1 MTNVKSLSKAKWI
14 TLLILIVLALICF
27 IYGFFIASLHFGNSF
42 YPAWFTFGILFVLSA
57 LVIYKGWWQKVPRP
71 LQIALSCIGA
81 LALIWLVAMNILI
94 LSTFNAYDEHASSKD
109 APLDY
114 IIILGAHV
122 YPWGPSPV
130 LKYRLDTAIQYLEK
144 HPETDCIVSG
154 GKGSNEHD
162 PEAYVMFD
170 YLLDAGI
177 QEERIIIEDQSVNTY
192 ENIEFSTQ
200 FFNPKEDSV
209 GIVTNNFHIFRA
221 TAIAKKKGIAHVQ
234 GIDAPSRMI
243 FWPNNNLREAFA
255 ITKDFFVGNI

>member
-1 MTNVKSLSKAKWI
+1 MKKTHSQPKRFTPCSLVFLVFS
-14 TLLILIVLALICF
+14 ILCVL
-27 IYGFFIASLHFGNSF
+27 YGFFIMNLKSGNHFYSV
-42 YPAWFTFGILFVLSA
+42 WFFFGVIFFFGFF
-57 LVIYKGWWQKVPRP
+57 VIYKGWWEKAPQ
-71 LQIALSCIGA
+71 ALKIILRCIGS
-81 LALIWLVAMNILI
+81 LALIWCVAMNILI
-94 LSTFNAYDEHASSKD
+94 FSAFNAYDEHASSKD

-122 YPWGPSPV
+122 YPWGPSPA

-177 QEERIIIEDQSVNTY
+177 QEERIIIEDQSINTY

-200 FFNPKEDSV
+200 FFDPKEDSV

-221 TAIAKKKGIAHVQ
+221 TAIAKKDGIAHVQ
-234 GIDAPSRMI
+234 GIDAPSR
-243 FWPNNNLREAFA
+243 FLYLPNNNLREAFA